1 MTVTIKGGATVTER
15 QAIELLH
22 GAGYAIATG
31 AEYLR
36 MLATVGAI
44 PWQALLNLT
53 QRPGEMVDP
62 DMDDVTHFLN
72 EHAPWVQP

>member
-1 MTVTIKGGATVTER
+1 MTTAER

-31 AEYLR
+31 PEYLR
-36 MLATVGAI
+36 MRATIDAI

-53 QRPGEMVDP
+53 QRPGEAVDP
-62 DMDDVTHFLN
+62 DMDDLTHFLN
-72 EHAPWVQP
+72 EHAPWAQP